1 MKVLRK
7 KFSLNVQER
16 EQKPSFQI
24 TSVTKQLSD
33 TLSLRKVNITEN
45 VRFLNTVKESM

>member
-1 MKVLRK
+1 MGIKD
-7 KFSLNVQER
+7 R

-24 TSVTKQLSD
+24 ASVTKQLSD

-45 VRFLNTVKESM
+45 VRFLNTVKESKSM